1 MKLRKEKKR
10 PYRTDH
16 TLPSVPLYPSQQVLV
31 IQVDFR
37 YFLLQVLIK
46 IILGNISYLWSDK
59 CYAKWPQVDPMR
71 HNDDKFK

>member
-46 IILGNISYLWSDK
+46 IILEIYRIYDQIS
-59 CYAKWPQVDPMR
+59 ATP
-71 HNDDKFK
+71 NDLK